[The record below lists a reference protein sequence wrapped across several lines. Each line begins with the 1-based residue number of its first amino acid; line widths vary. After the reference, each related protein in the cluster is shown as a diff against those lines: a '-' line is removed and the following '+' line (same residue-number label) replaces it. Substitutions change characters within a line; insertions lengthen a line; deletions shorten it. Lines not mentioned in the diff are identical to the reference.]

1 MNQET
6 VIIDIQV
13 YDVHYVNRAPLDV
26 VFLCSAQPQQLYDSS
41 ACPDWG
47 RNLPKEQG
55 PGLSLDWDPG
65 VPQSW
70 P

>member
-41 ACPDWG
+41 ACPD
-47 RNLPKEQG
+47 
-55 PGLSLDWDPG
+55 
-65 VPQSW
+65 
-70 P
+70 